1 MTLNQSIAAARGDS
15 PMEWMAVSDL
25 DGSGLR
31 AVFSCYPS
39 GVVALCA
46 QVGGDPVGMAISAFT
61 PVSLEPPLVSVCIQ
75 KSSATWQ
82 KLEKKDWMGLSI
94 LGDGQGDLC
103 RQLSQKTGDR
113 FKDVRWAASE
123 RGAIFIE
130 GSIACMEC
138 RFFKTVD
145 AGDHLLVLLELK
157 AHSVPAP
164 VQPLVFHGRRF
175 RQLMS

>member
-1 MTLNQSIAAARGDS
+1 MALNQPLAPTRRDPPIEWVAA
-15 PMEWMAVSDL
+15 SDL
-25 DGSGLR
+25 DGNGLR

-46 QVGGDPVGMAISAFT
+46 QVGGEPVGMAISAFT
-61 PVSLEPPLVSVCIQ
+61 PVSLVPPLVSVCIQ
-75 KSSATWQ
+75 KSSTTWQ
-82 KLEKKDWMGLSI
+82 KLERKDWMGLSI

-113 FKDVRWAASE
+113 FKDVRWAASK

-138 RFFKTVD
+138 RLFKTVD

-164 VQPLVFHGRRF
+164 ALPLVFHGRRF
-175 RQLMS
+175 RQLVS